1 MDKNIIYGKAKVV
14 RGAITKSVGK
24 AIGSEKLQIDGV
36 KDQLIGTAQTAMGK
50 VKDVIADKDNNSE
63 CDGADKKI
71 ENKKNEKF
79 FQTLSE
85 MKEEDS

>member
-24 AIGSEKLQIDGV
+24 VIGSEKMQIDGA
-36 KDQLIGTAQTAMGK
+36 KDQFVGAAQSAMGK
-50 VKDVIADKDNNSE
+50 VKDIITDKDNNPDRSE
-63 CDGADKKI
+63 ADKKI